1 MTHERPNTAH
11 IKILMNFPDEDQG
24 KSTRKALDI
33 KKKIEKLLKEE
44 KLDNYEVVLESI
56 QKTR

>member
-1 MTHERPNTAH
+1 MPHERPNTAH
-11 IKILMNFPDEDQG
+11 IKVLMNFPDEEQSV
-24 KSTRKALDI
+24 STKKALAI
-33 KKKIEKLLKEE
+33 KKKIENLLKEE

>member
-1 MTHERPNTAH
+1 
-11 IKILMNFPDEDQG
+11 MNFPDEDQG